1 MIQYTTPTDEL
12 VVKGVDLTGYEV
24 WASYR
29 QRSKKLDVQA
39 QSVTYDG
46 EDTTLLIPLTQEQ
59 TGAFCCGQVAV
70 QVNWLTPEGAR
81 DATTIKTID
90 VGGNLLDRV
99 MEYGN

>member
-29 QRSKKLDVQA
+29 QRSRRLDVQA

-46 EDTTLLIPLTQEQ
+46 EDTTIAIPLTQEQ
-59 TGAFCCGQVAV
+59 TGAFASGKVAV

-81 DATTIKTID
+81 DATTIKEIS
-90 VGGNLLDRV
+90 VGSNLLDRV
-99 MEYGN
+99 MEYGD

>member
-12 VVKGVDLTGYEV
+12 KVKGVDLTGYEV

-29 QRSKKLDVQA
+29 QRSHKLDVQA

-46 EDTTLLIPLTQEQ
+46 TDTTVLIPLTQEQ
-59 TGAFCCGQVAV
+59 TGAFCAGQVAI
-70 QVNWLTPEGAR
+70 QVNWLTSEGQR
-81 DATTIKTID
+81 DATAIKTVS
-90 VGGNLLDRV
+90 VGANLLDRV

>member
-46 EDTTLLIPLTQEQ
+46 TDTTITIPLTQEQ
-59 TGAFCCGQVAV
+59 TGAFASGQVAV
-70 QVNWLTPEGAR
+70 QVNWLTAGGQR
-81 DATTIKTID
+81 DATTIKEIS
-90 VGGNLLDRV
+90 VGSNLLDRV

>member
-1 MIQYTTPTDEL
+1 VIRYTTPTDEL

-29 QRSKKLDVQA
+29 QRSRKLDVQA
-39 QSVTYDG
+39 ADVTYDG
-46 EDTTLLIPLTQEQ
+46 TDTTVLVPLTQEQ
-59 TGAFCCGQVAV
+59 TGSFCCGQVSI

-81 DATTIKTID
+81 DATTIKEVS

-99 MEYGN
+99 MEYGD